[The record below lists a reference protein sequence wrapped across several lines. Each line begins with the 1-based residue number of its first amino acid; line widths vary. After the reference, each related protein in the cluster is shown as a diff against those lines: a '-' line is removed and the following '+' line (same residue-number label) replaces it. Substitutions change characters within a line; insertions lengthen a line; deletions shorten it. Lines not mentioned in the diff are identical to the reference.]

1 MDWSGC
7 LRDGGIAKLTCIP
20 VAFNNIIN
28 ALFTLAGIA
37 GVFFVVFAGIKFLTS
52 GGDPVRVEQARRT
65 MTYAII
71 GLVLVLMSF
80 VILRLIGNI
89 TSTECINK
97 FNLVDCQ

>member
-1 MDWSGC
+1 MDWSAC
-7 LRDGGIAKLTCIP
+7 TRSGGIATLSCIP
-20 VAFNNIIN
+20 IVFKNIIN
-28 ALFTLAGIA
+28 SAFMLAGIV
-37 GVFFVVFAGIKFLTS
+37 GVFFIVFAGIKFLTS

-71 GLVLVLMSF
+71 GLVLILLSF
-80 VILRLIGNI
+80 VIIKLIANV